1 MEETTVVL
9 FELPVTLFL
18 MEITDLFISN
28 YSCRAQD
35 NIDAYYFE
43 STASET
49 PPPVILFNVI
59 LFIVQRSISRLK
71 HILITVLENK
81 WFP

>member
-18 MEITDLFISN
+18 IEITDLFISN

-35 NIDAYYFE
+35 NIDANYFE
-43 STASET
+43 ITASEKT
-49 PPPVILFNVI
+49 PPVILFNVI
-59 LFIVQRSISRLK
+59 LAHVTIKTYFDNC
-71 HILITVLENK
+71 T
-81 WFP
+81 